1 MAASTE
7 HASAA
12 AVTHLTWVVGAGGLL
27 GSHLVRALPGR
38 GLLFEASPIPWG
50 AGAEAVLADNATRL
64 LHQARE
70 LRAPWRVL
78 WCAGSGVTGATRYQL
93 DPELRALEA
102 TLEAL
107 SGAEGGSVFLASSVG
122 GIYAGNPAPP
132 FDEFSDPQPLAEYG
146 WAKLEAEQMAAR
158 WSAETG
164 APVLLGR
171 ITNLFGPGQDLA
183 KPQGLISQIC
193 LNHVTRRPSSIW
205 VNLDTLRDY
214 VFVPDCADLI
224 LDAMD
229 RLDVEGGVVVK
240 LLGSGEPRS
249 ISAVLGEIRKVVG
262 RKPDVLIGTSPNARF
277 QVRDLSVRSVVW
289 PDLDHRPMTPFGVGV
304 AQTLAEMVTKVQN
317 G

>member
-12 AVTHLTWVVGAGGLL
+12 AVMPLTWVVGAGGLL

-50 AGAEAVLADNATRL
+50 AGAEVVLADNATRL

-146 WAKLEAEQMAAR
+146 WAKLEAERMVTQ

-164 APVLLGR
+164 TPTLLGR
-171 ITNLFGPGQDLA
+171 ITNLYGPGQNLDKA
-183 KPQGLISQIC
+183 QGLISQLC

-214 VFVPDCADLI
+214 VFVPDCADMI

-229 RLDVEGGVVVK
+229 RLAVSDGTVIK
-240 LLGSGEPRS
+240 ILGSGEPRS
-249 ISAVLGEIRKVVG
+249 ISSVLGEIRRVAG
-262 RKPDVLIGTSPNARF
+262 RKPDVLIGSSPNARF

-289 PDLDHRPMTPFGVGV
+289 PELGHRQLTPFGVGV
-304 AQTLAEMVTKVQN
+304 AKTFAEMMALVQAS
-317 G
+317 